1 MPECNKLFSNRQ
13 PIINPLSAFLIK
25 YSWALNCQKLSC
37 AVSLQHLRGKNI
49 YIDEKHVVNRR
60 ILWFPLLRCIKKTTS
75 RFTWHFLRCI
85 SSFNVV
91 RCIHPINVIDLIN
104 IQINTFTWWK
114 WFHILSNR
122 STQCLDAKPALPL
135 KGNYQ
140 DSGPDAISLESS
152 EWMCG
157 INALMR
163 FDTTV
168 VYNTF
173 EVRSLFPAVVETQS
187 SVTDPGSDGLFH
199 PISVKFWNAFQ
210 NEVWQKKIDE

>member
-1 MPECNKLFSNRQ
+1 MCCFASAPERK
-13 PIINPLSAFLIK
+13 K
-25 YSWALNCQKLSC
+25 
-37 AVSLQHLRGKNI
+37 I

-122 STQCLDAKPALPL
+122 STQCLDAKPALP
-135 KGNYQ
+135 KGKYQ

-157 INALMR
+157 KNALMR

-168 VYNTF
+168 VYNPF
-173 EVRSLFPAVVETQS
+173 EVRSLFLQWSKHNPQLQTLEVMVFFTLFQWNFGMLFRMRCDKKKLTSKTQ
-187 SVTDPGSDGLFH
+187 F
-199 PISVKFWNAFQ
+199 
-210 NEVWQKKIDE
+210 